1 MMVCTVL
8 GSGPDNCDKLNHLE
22 QELGQLDSIHKTYAD
37 LSSKG
42 FHEIRTVQV
51 RIDALKSA
59 IALIPETTL
68 WGNPIHSGEV
78 SEWMAMTLEETMN
91 RDLNEIAPAVSN
103 FVNAQDDDMT
113 PLLGNVL
120 YHLLAREEKQ
130 LSYLVAVVNHHQQVA
145 QRYSLKIES
154 LTSDRD
160 ELLALCLLEVGVL

>member
-1 MMVCTVL
+1 MVCGVL
-8 GSGPDNCDKLNHLE
+8 GSLPENCDKLNHLE

-42 FHEIRTVQV
+42 FHDIRTVQV

-59 IALIPETTL
+59 IALVPRHTL
-68 WGNPIHSGEV
+68 GANTNSFREV

-91 RDLNEIAPAVSN
+91 RDLNEIAPAVAN
-103 FVNAQDDDMT
+103 FVNAQDDDMA
-113 PLLGNVL
+113 PLLGDVL
-120 YHLLAREEKQ
+120 FQLIAREERQ
-130 LSYLVAVVNHHQQVA
+130 LSYLATVVNHHQQVA